1 MENKD
6 NYLFNTVDRYDNEF
20 IYLYIIK
27 QTWVWNCHKYVQK
40 ENEQNILSKH
50 TIVKKNKSICL

>member
-27 QTWVWNCHKYVQK
+27 QKWVWNCHNYVQK

-50 TIVKKNKSICL
+50 TIVKKN

>member
-27 QTWVWNCHKYVQK
+27 QKWVWNCHKYVQK

-50 TIVKKNKSICL
+50 TIVKKK